1 MQCGKNNRK
10 KTINWILVSLM
21 AFSIFIFLI
30 AIGLKSPFLSSALDH
45 PLSRYYTFRGDL
57 DRENG
62 RLIEAEANLL
72 KAIALNGQNVK
83 AYTSLGIVYRKRGM
97 YEKAINNY
105 RKAIEINPNYGPA
118 YTSIGVIELIRSNKS
133 SALKFMLRAY
143 DLDNCN
149 PTIIAN
155 LAVAYHYNDNFK
167 LRDKFASKAEQA
179 GYKDM
184 QKIDRI
190 FKGQFKIPKLELSK
204 P

>member
-1 MQCGKNNRK
+1 MVRL
-10 KTINWILVSLM
+10 I
-21 AFSIFIFLI
+21 AFGIFITLI
-30 AIGLKSPFLSSALDH
+30 AIGLKSLSLSSVLDN
-45 PLSRYYTFRGDL
+45 PLSLYYTFRGDL

-62 RLIEAEANLL
+62 RLIEAEASLL
-72 KAIALNGQNVK
+72 KAIALNGQNFK
-83 AYTSLGIVYRKRGM
+83 AHTSLGIVYRKRGM

-105 RKAIEINPNYGPA
+105 RKAIEINPNYAPA

-133 SALKFMLRAY
+133 SALKFMLKAY

-149 PTIIAN
+149 PTITAN
-155 LAVAYHYNDNFK
+155 LAVAYHYNGNFK

-184 QKIDRI
+184 PKIDRI
-190 FKGQFKIPKLELSK
+190 FKGEFKIPKLELSK